1 MKSLKRLARAQK
13 WRYFM
18 LVSCAVAIGFIVI
31 AQAYVIVSIVEDIF
45 LDKKEFKQVTAL
57 LVILLGV
64 LLLRSLLSYGVRHIG
79 IKMAAV
85 VKADYRKRLLQAYS
99 GQSLL
104 AGNRV
109 QSGKKV
115 SVMMDAVDE
124 LDGFYSSYIPQR
136 IVSTAV
142 SLIILM
148 AIFSLH
154 IYSGII
160 ILVTAPLIPVFM
172 IMIGKTTQKKSEE
185 KLDSLSAFSGR
196 FLDTLQGLVSLKLYG
211 TASRYQTIIRTSS
224 FDFRDTTMAILKI
237 AFTSSLMLEFISML
251 SIGLVA
257 LELGFRLV
265 IYQEVTFFTA
275 FFILLLI
282 PEFYHLLKELGSAF
296 HSGRSSIGAA
306 SKIDEVLEQKYHL
319 LEWGEDSIENG
330 GIVKIEL
337 ENIVFSYGSTGFK
350 LTNINAIIPTTGHV
364 AIVGKSGSGKST
376 LLYLLAGLLK
386 ESSGDLT
393 VNGKSRS
400 EYQENNWFSM
410 VTYITQDPYLFSGTF
425 AENISLGL
433 DATIEDIF
441 EAAGKA
447 NISDFIASLPNGYET
462 IIGEGGRVLSGG
474 EKQRVALARAFLR
487 KSSVV
492 LFDEPTSGLDLLTEQ
507 VLKQSI
513 KELAKES
520 IVITVA
526 HRLQTIKEASH
537 VMFLEDGT
545 IKAQGTHY
553 QLYQSIPAYRQL
565 FFGQREGKV

>member
-487 KSSVV
+487 KSSVI

>member
-224 FDFRDTTMAILKI
+224 LDFRDTTMAILKI

-275 FFILLLI
+275 FFILLLV

-487 KSSVV
+487 KSSVI

-537 VMFLEDGT
+537 VLFLEDGT

>member
-115 SVMMDAVDE
+115 RVMMDAVDE

-224 FDFRDTTMAILKI
+224 LDFRDTTMAILKI

-275 FFILLLI
+275 FFILLLV

-487 KSSVV
+487 KSSVI

-537 VMFLEDGT
+537 VLFLEDGT